1 MWHSSGRSVRQTE
14 GHRGLRLGGSTQ
26 GTVSLRRPWRPR
38 SRVPGPPE
46 KYMKR
51 SRSLDLFTYLWGRA
65 LSAQT
70 SSRAHPAPTSTRIAR
85 RSPAAKVEL
94 WSSLALWCT
103 RGSTTAPIR
112 SGDIGMPVRG
122 HGQDTINAAGF
133 DSQSGWDCPR
143 CKHTQKK
150 GDVSDFVHVK
160 SPVGHLAI
168 LT

>member
-1 MWHSSGRSVRQTE
+1 
-14 GHRGLRLGGSTQ
+14 
-26 GTVSLRRPWRPR
+26 
-38 SRVPGPPE
+38 
-46 KYMKR
+46 
-51 SRSLDLFTYLWGRA
+51 LWGRA

-70 SSRAHPAPTSTRIAR
+70 SSRAHPAPTSTGIAR

-103 RGSTTAPIR
+103 RGSTTVPIR

-122 HGQDTINAAGF
+122 HGQDTTNAAGF
-133 DSQSGWDCPR
+133 DSQSRWDCPR

-160 SPVGHLAI
+160 SPAGHLAI
-168 LT
+168 LTWRPFSQQIPAGQGVPRTSSRWIAEIRSLRRMQAAAAAEGPGAAESKCPRGNRKVAR